1 MQQLWS
7 IRRLVANVCRSL
19 DFLIC
24 SPEVVQKPGLT
35 RLREWTVAKLW
46 NNCGCPR
53 TRWKNYRKMKKHR
66 KKKGNYTK
74 SAVQHLVPSCS
85 CDKCNSVARRCVCV
99 RGAGRET
106 MSCKTKKKTP
116 DTAFSKAPKQKI
128 ILLVSLPVFFKLL
141 HRQNTKPT
149 PKKASHQKFIQQYRN
164 DNEEKQMTLY
174 IFFSSVSAG
183 IIYIYIY
190 IYISLCI

>member
-1 MQQLWS
+1 MNSSQALEQLW
-7 IRRLVANVCRSL
+7 LPT
-19 DFLIC
+19 DKM
-24 SPEVVQKPGLT
+24 EE
-35 RLREWTVAKLW
+35 LR
-46 NNCGCPR
+46 
-53 TRWKNYRKMKKHR
+53 KNEATN
-66 KKKGNYTK
+66 KKKKENDTK

-99 RGAGRET
+99 PGGGWET
-106 MSCKTKKKTP
+106 MSFKTKKKKTP

-128 ILLVSLPVFFKLL
+128 ILLVSLPVLIKLL

-174 IFFSSVSAG
+174 IFFSSVSAC